1 MKNTI
6 KILMAGSMIA
16 ATIALSAA
24 AEEINWTGYYLGIN
38 SGYSFGQSDAHYLNP
53 AFSSYAVKSNPD
65 GGTVGLQVGGNYE
78 FKNHL
83 VAGLEAEISYAD
95 VSDTIYDTLSDAHG
109 QPGNTITT
117 SSDYAA
123 TARLRLGYAL
133 GRFLPYITAGGAGA
147 DAKISATDGPVSQSD
162 FQLGWAVGGGL
173 EYAVNK
179 NWSVRVEYLHI
190 DLGSHTWF
198 AQQLWRT
205 SSTLTSGTLRFGIN
219 YKF

>member
-1 MKNTI
+1 MKLA
-6 KILMAGSMIA
+6 KI
-16 ATIALSAA
+16 IALAGLMVTTSAVCSAA
-24 AEEINWTGYYLGIN
+24 DEINWTGCYIGIN

-65 GGTVGLQVGGNYE
+65 GGTVGFQFGGNYE

-83 VAGLEAEISYAD
+83 VVGLEAEIFYAD
-95 VSDTIYDTLSDAHG
+95 VSSTIYDTLSDAHG
-109 QPGNTITT
+109 RPGNTITT

-133 GRFLPYITAGGAGA
+133 GRFLPYLTAGGAGA

-162 FQLGWAVGGGL
+162 FQLGWTAGAGL
-173 EYAVNK
+173 EYAINK
-179 NWSVRVEYLHI
+179 NWSARLEYLHI

-205 SSTLTSGTLRFGIN
+205 SSTLTSETLRFGIN

>member
-1 MKNTI
+1 MKNT
-6 KILMAGSMIA
+6 KTFLLAGSVMS
-16 ATIALSAA
+16 ATIGCSAA
-24 AEEINWTGYYLGIN
+24 AEEINWTGYNIGIN
-38 SGYSFGQSDAHYLNP
+38 SGYSFGQSDARYLNP
-53 AFSSYAVKSNPD
+53 AFSSYAVKSSPE
-65 GGTVGLQVGGNYE
+65 GGTIGFQVGGNYQ

-83 VAGLEAEISYAD
+83 VVGLETEISYAD
-95 VSDTIYDTLSDAHG
+95 VSDTIYDTLSDAHA

-147 DAKISATDGPVSQSD
+147 DAKISATDGSLSESD
-162 FQLGWAVGGGL
+162 FQLGWTAGAGL

-179 NWSVRVEYLHI
+179 HWSVRAEYLHV

-205 SSTLTSGTLRFGIN
+205 SSTLTSETLRFGIN

>member
-1 MKNTI
+1 MKYI
-6 KILMAGSMIA
+6 KSSLLAGLLFAA
-16 ATIALSAA
+16 ATVGSALADDV
-24 AEEINWTGYYLGIN
+24 NWTGYYLGIN
-38 SGYSFGQSDAHYLNP
+38 SGYSFSQSDARYLTP
-53 AFSSYAVKSNPD
+53 AFSSYAVKSKPE

-83 VAGLEAEISYAD
+83 VVGLEAEISYAD
-95 VSDTIYDTLSDAHG
+95 VSSTIYDTLSDAHG

-133 GRFLPYITAGGAGA
+133 GRFLPYLTAGGAGA

-162 FQLGWAVGGGL
+162 FQLGWAAGAGL

-179 NWSVRVEYLHI
+179 HWSLRAEYLHV
-190 DLGSHTWF
+190 DLGQHTWF

-205 SSTLTSGTLRFGIN
+205 SSTLTSETIRFGIN